1 MDENVNEKDY
11 GEYPTLSIGSG
22 LYKTNLTE
30 KFKKR
35 KQWATP
41 DPKKIFSVIPGTIV
55 DVFVKPGQV
64 VQQGETL
71 LILEAMKMQNQIAM
85 PFDGKI
91 RKVYVKPEEI
101 ISKDYLMIE
110 IA

>member
-1 MDENVNEKDY
+1 MENVNEKDY

-22 LYKTNLTE
+22 LYKTEITE
-30 KFKKR
+30 KFKNR
-35 KQWATP
+35 KKWAAP

-55 DVFVKPGQV
+55 DVFVKPGQEV
-64 VQQGETL
+64 KKGETL

-91 RKVYVKPEEI
+91 KKVHVKPDEI
-101 ISKDYLMIE
+101 ISKNYLMID
-110 IA
+110 II